1 MLVLKLQY
9 HYPHLIRLIFFSVGE
24 RPYKCP
30 HCDYAGTQSGSLKY
44 HLQRHHREQRNA
56 LAASSNSS
64 STGLSST
71 INNLTSGTSGLAK
84 QRRSQVNHGPVN
96 RGPTDTATTR
106 PSQQSWLLGLP
117 DQREHRKALAALRD
131 VDLETQYRYLSG
143 VMGAL
148 YQGGMEGGWIRESP
162 PPKAPKVSRRKPL
175 TTSRMVQPSSDK
187 EGLPPSTQEGGFEPL
202 DLSRRPSPGLGGMEE
217 DVGIILGEGGGVGV
231 GDGGVDSSAGV
242 KLSQCLFCPFR
253 TSSAELMAMHLQV
266 NHTSKSRR
274 KRGSST
280 TLDDDGAP
288 KATKSRT
295 EHSDLDSLTIWR
307 HVSEA
312 ESQAPLG
319 EWSSTQAKT
328 LNGLSGDTAE
338 HLDDILNHPDS
349 NVASVSNNGRDSL
362 ALEGKMEGDEDEQ
375 EEELEENLE
384 NSSLEDSQD
393 QDLRMS
399 LALSPALSSN
409 HMVGEEERI
418 LTD

>member
-1 MLVLKLQY
+1 MLKLQN
-9 HYPHLIRLIFFSVGE
+9 HYSDPILFILLPPGE

-64 STGLSST
+64 SAGLSSS
-71 INNLTSGTSGLAK
+71 INSLTSGTSGLAK
-84 QRRSQVNHGPVN
+84 QRRSQLNHCPVS
-96 RGPTDTATTR
+96 RGQTDNSTSR
-106 PSQQSWLLGLP
+106 SSQQSWLLGLP
-117 DQREHRKALAALRD
+117 DQRDHRKALAALRD

-148 YQGGMEGGWIRESP
+148 YQGGMEGSWIRESTP
-162 PPKAPKVSRRKPL
+162 TKAPKVSRRKPL
-175 TTSRMVQPSSDK
+175 TTSRMVQPSNDK
-187 EGLPPSTQEGGFEPL
+187 EGSKPSTNEVGFEPL

-217 DVGIILGEGGGVGV
+217 DGSMSVGEGGGVSGGDGV
-231 GDGGVDSSAGV
+231 GDTSIGV

-280 TLDDDGAP
+280 TLEDDGAP
-288 KATKSRT
+288 KAIKPRSD
-295 EHSDLDSLTIWR
+295 HSDFDSLSIWR
-307 HVSEA
+307 HASEA

-319 EWSSTQAKT
+319 EWSLTQSKT
-328 LNGLSGDTAE
+328 LNGLSEDTTE
-338 HLDDILNHPDS
+338 HLDDIMDHPDS
-349 NVASVSNNGRDSL
+349 IVASVSNNVRDSL
-362 ALEGKMEGDEDEQ
+362 ALKEKMEGDVEGQ

-384 NSSLEDSQD
+384 SSSVEDLQD
-393 QDLRMS
+393 QDLRAS
-399 LALSPALSSN
+399 LTLSPALSSN
-409 HMVGEEERI
+409 HMVGEEDDRLE
-418 LTD
+418 

>member
-1 MLVLKLQY
+1 
-9 HYPHLIRLIFFSVGE
+9 
-24 RPYKCP
+24 
-30 HCDYAGTQSGSLKY
+30 
-44 HLQRHHREQRNA
+44 
-56 LAASSNSS
+56 
-64 STGLSST
+64 
-71 INNLTSGTSGLAK
+71 
-84 QRRSQVNHGPVN
+84 
-96 RGPTDTATTR
+96 
-106 PSQQSWLLGLP
+106 
-117 DQREHRKALAALRD
+117 
-131 VDLETQYRYLSG
+131 
-143 VMGAL
+143 MGAL

-187 EGLPPSTQEGGFEPL
+187 DGPAPSTQEGGFEPL

-217 DVGIILGEGGGVGV
+217 DGGISVGDGGGVGG
-231 GDGGVDSSAGV
+231 GDSGIGDSSTGI

-274 KRGSST
+274 KRGPST

-288 KATKSRT
+288 KAAKPRT
-295 EHSDLDSLTIWR
+295 DHSDLDSLTIWR

-319 EWSSTQAKT
+319 EWSSIQAKS
-328 LNGLSGDTAE
+328 LNGLSEDTAE
-338 HLDDILNHPDS
+338 HLGDILDHPDS
-349 NVASVSNNGRDSL
+349 NVASVSKNVRGSL
-362 ALEGKMEGDEDEQ
+362 ALKGKMEGDDEEQ
-375 EEELEENLE
+375 EEELEDNLE

-393 QDLRMS
+393 HDLRMS

-409 HMVGEEERI
+409 HMVGEEERV